1 MLFGGGVALL
11 VRSDPAA
18 SVQAASPKAV
28 KRDGI
33 AVFFNESS
41 FIRSLYIRPNYVMPF
56 AACHHA
62 SRPIVGKHQHDHGF
76 SVYGRRLSQMGSFWR
91 AFFSKLLR
99 RTPQIGFARRS
110 WAGLPSN
117 QPVQGRNP
125 KRAGFGMQCLLDLS
139 RD

>member
-56 AACHHA
+56 CC
-62 SRPIVGKHQHDHGF
+62 
-76 SVYGRRLSQMGSFWR
+76 
-91 AFFSKLLR
+91 
-99 RTPQIGFARRS
+99 
-110 WAGLPSN
+110 LPSRKS
-117 QPVQGRNP
+117 PYCWKAPARP
-125 KRAGFGMQCLLDLS
+125 RFFGIWETFITDGVVLPS
-139 RD
+139 FFFKIVAKNA